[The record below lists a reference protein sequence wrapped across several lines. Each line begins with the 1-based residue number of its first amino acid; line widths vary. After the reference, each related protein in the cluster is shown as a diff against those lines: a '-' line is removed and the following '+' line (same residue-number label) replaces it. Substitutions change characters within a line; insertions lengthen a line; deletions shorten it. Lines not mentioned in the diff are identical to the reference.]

1 MSETRWLSESQQR
14 AWRAFLNG
22 SAWLTEALNR
32 DLENFGGLTLNEYEI
47 LVRLSESETGRVRM
61 STLAEQL
68 VHSRSRLTHTV
79 ARMQKRGW
87 VDRAPCSDDGRGVEA
102 VLTKAGREKLVA
114 IAPDHVASVRE
125 HLVDVLTDEQ
135 FQALGEIF
143 SIIADRLHP
152 K

>member
-22 SAWLTEALNR
+22 SASLTEALNR
-32 DLENFGGLTLNEYEI
+32 DLENCSGLTLNEYEI

-102 VLTKAGREKLVA
+102 VLTPAGRDKLVRT
-114 IAPDHVASVRE
+114 APDHVASVRE

-135 FQALGEIF
+135 FHALGEIF
-143 SIIADRLHP
+143 SIIAARAHSE
-152 K
+152 